1 MNRCSGFM
9 GKLGAIASVAAVAV
23 SLASLPGTASA
34 TPTFDVFGPLPGTL
48 GGPNEQAAQ
57 SVFGQFFDGF
67 LGLSVTE
74 RGSNP
79 AVSNNGAGTY
89 FAEPGSSNGG
99 QSTTWDF
106 NVYAAGPGSATL
118 ADVIFEL
125 RYDLDPGRDTPESQ
139 LGTINLNG
147 ALGTPGAP
155 AQVIASFNLL
165 DSVFRIGTV
174 PGVIT
179 PPTFRDFDADALGE
193 YSFILTASTPSNS
206 ELARV
211 AIDVNVGP
219 PEPTTLPEPA
229 TLALFGLGLVGLA
242 VVRRK
247 RQHG

>member
-1 MNRCSGFM
+1 MSRCSSFM

-23 SLASLPGTASA
+23 SLVGLPGTASA

-48 GGPNEQAAQ
+48 GRPNEQAAQ
-57 SVFGQFFDGF
+57 SLFGQFFDGF
-67 LGLSVTE
+67 LGLSVTA
-74 RGSNP
+74 RASNP
-79 AVSNNGAGTY
+79 AVSDDGAGTY

-106 NVYAAGPGSATL
+106 NVYAAGPGNATF
-118 ADVIFEL
+118 ADIIFEL

-139 LGTINLNG
+139 LGTVNLNG
-147 ALGTPGAP
+147 ALGTPRAP

-165 DSVFRIGTV
+165 DNVFGFGAI

-193 YSFILTASTPSNS
+193 YSFILTASTPSNN

-229 TLALFGLGLVGLA
+229 TLALFGLGLAGLA
-242 VVRRK
+242 IARRQ
-247 RQHG
+247 RRR